1 MAEKLTESI
10 TFKCTDAEKLK
21 LERIA
26 KARKVTLSELMRTA
40 GIDVILEVEEL
51 LNCLQMPL
59 DLTTD
64 TADTRNT
71 GNFELMPSPPIRDVT
86 PRYTGTKKAQL
97 CDQLS
102 LDCHSTAK
110 Q

>member
-1 MAEKLTESI
+1 MSKEKLTESI
-10 TFKCTDAEKLK
+10 TLKCTDAEKLK

-26 KARKVTLSELMRTA
+26 RARKQTLSELMRSA
-40 GIDVILEVEEL
+40 GIGVILEVEEL
-51 LNCLQMPL
+51 LHCLQMPF

-71 GNFELMPSPPIRDVT
+71 AEPFDLVPTPSPKVQAQ
-86 PRYTGTKKAQL
+86 KKPN
-97 CDQLS
+97 CRNQLS
-102 LDCHSTAK
+102 LICQSTAK